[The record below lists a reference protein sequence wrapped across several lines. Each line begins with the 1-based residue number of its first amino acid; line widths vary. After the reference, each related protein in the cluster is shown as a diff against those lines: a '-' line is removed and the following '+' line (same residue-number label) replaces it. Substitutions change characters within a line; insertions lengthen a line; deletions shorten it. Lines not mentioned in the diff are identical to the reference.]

1 MAEENTAVATINQD
15 GFAAMMERLA
25 TNKDV
30 DVEKLERMMAMN
42 ERILD
47 RNAAQAFAADF
58 VRMKSHLPKV
68 LRTKDN
74 TQTQS
79 KYAPLE
85 DINTQIDPVLE
96 EYGFGT
102 STKVVSQS
110 ETSVTVEATVW
121 HREGHKES
129 TQITM
134 PLDNVGA
141 KGTVNKTNVH
151 ATASSVTYAKRVA
164 LCALLNISTGDDK
177 DGNKVSGTVDTEQ
190 AAAVDTL
197 INATGANRERFLKHF
212 GIKDVRE
219 LRINDYP
226 QAIGM
231 LNEKAK
237 KAKAA

>member
-1 MAEENTAVATINQD
+1 MSDQKDIAVVDPT
-15 GFAAMMERLA
+15 GFSAMMERLA
-25 TNKDV
+25 SNKDV

-47 RNAAQAFAADF
+47 RNAEQAFAADF
-58 VRMKSHLPKV
+58 VRMKPNLPKV
-68 LRTKDN
+68 LRTKEN

-85 DINTQIDPVLE
+85 EINTQIDPILE
-96 EYGFGT
+96 QYGFGT
-102 STKVVSQS
+102 ATKITAQT
-110 ETSVTVEATVW
+110 ETTVTVEATLW
-121 HREGHKES
+121 HRDGHKES
-129 TQITM
+129 TTLTL

-177 DGNKVSGTVDTEQ
+177 DGNIVSSTIDTEQ
-190 AAAVDTL
+190 AASVDVL
-197 INATGANRERFLKHF
+197 INATKSDKKAFLEYFKVS
-212 GIKDVRE
+212 DVRNLKTSQYQE
-219 LRINDYP
+219 
-226 QAIGM
+226 AIKM
-231 LNEKAK
+231 LNLKAK

>member
-1 MAEENTAVATINQD
+1 MENGKQNLAIVDQS

-25 TNKDV
+25 VNKDV

-47 RNAAQAFAADF
+47 RNAEQAFAADY
-58 VRMKSHLPKV
+58 VRMKPKLPKV
-68 LRTKDN
+68 VRTKIN
-74 TQTQS
+74 TQTDS

-102 STKVVSQS
+102 STKIVAQTES
-110 ETSVTVEATVW
+110 TVTVQATLW
-121 HREGHKES
+121 HRDGHKES
-129 TQITM
+129 TNIVM

-164 LCALLNISTGDDK
+164 ICALLNISTGDDK
-177 DGNKVSGTVDTEQ
+177 DGNTQAVSVSTEQ
-190 AAAVDTL
+190 AAEIDTL
-197 INATGANRERFLKHF
+197 IRESGADRKKFLAVMLVE
-212 GIKDVRE
+212 DVRDIPARSYQMCVE
-219 LRINDYP
+219 L
-226 QAIGM
+226 
-231 LNEKAK
+231 LK
-237 KAKAA
+237 KKKDLKK